1 MKIFYIDLFSG
12 AGGTTTGIHFSNYD
26 LEVIACVNHDANAIE
41 SHKAN
46 HPNCLHFTE
55 DIRDMKV
62 VIALK
67 NMVNKLR
74 IKYPDCIINI
84 WASLEC
90 TNYSKAKGGLP
101 RDADSRTLA
110 YSLYAYIE
118 ELMPDYIFI
127 ENVTEF
133 MSWGP
138 LDENG
143 KPINR
148 YNGKD
153 YIKWIDKMKS
163 YGYGYD
169 WKVLNSANFG
179 AYTSR
184 QRYFGQFAKKGLTI
198 KWPEATHA
206 KKINGPSLF
215 NHAHELWKPV
225 RDILD
230 LTDEGTSIFNRKKPL
245 VENTLKRIYAGL
257 VKFIANGD
265 SQFIYR
271 YNGGDEFEKA
281 KSIQAPIGAIATS
294 NRHCV
299 VKASFLTSY
308 YGNGNGIHEIENPSP
323 TITTRDRL
331 ALNNICFIDN
341 QYGNSKL
348 TETNKPINT
357 ITGNPKQ
364 NLVTIKQNFLLNPQY
379 ASKGGSID
387 KPCFTLIA
395 RMDKMPPYLV
405 EAEGGIP
412 KIKIDKHDFGT
423 IVSIKWFMI
432 HHGIID
438 IKMRMLKI
446 KELLKIQGFPEDY
459 ILKGTKKEQLKY
471 IGNSV
476 EINTAK
482 AIVNANAE
490 NLILRFK
497 EAI

>member
-1 MKIFYIDLFSG
+1 MKIFYVDLFSG

-55 DIRDMKV
+55 DVRDMKV
-62 VIALK
+62 VYALK
-67 NMVNKLR
+67 NLVNKLR
-74 IKYPDCIINI
+74 TKFPDCIINL

-110 YSLYAYIE
+110 YSLYNYMEA
-118 ELMPDYIFI
+118 LNLDYIFI
-127 ENVTEF
+127 ENVIEF

-143 KPINR
+143 KPISR
-148 YNGKD
+148 FNGRD
-153 YIKWIDKMKS
+153 YIKWINKMKS
-163 YGYGYD
+163 FGYDYD

-198 KWPEATHA
+198 KWPEATHS
-206 KKINGPSLF
+206 KKSNELFLF
-215 NHAHELWKPV
+215 NYILEPWKPV
-225 RDILD
+225 RNILD
-230 LTDEGTSIFNRKKPL
+230 LDDEGISIFNRKKSL

-257 VKFIANGD
+257 IKFVANGD
-265 SQFIYR
+265 
-271 YNGGDEFEKA
+271 
-281 KSIQAPIGAIATS
+281 T
-294 NRHCV
+294 
-299 VKASFLTSY
+299 SFLYKNYSGHPDSKVMSLKNPSATITCIDHHSLVNCSFITSY
-308 YGNGNGIHEIENPSP
+308 YGNGNGIHEIKNPSP

-331 ALNNICFIDN
+331 ALNKVCFIYN
-341 QYGNSKL
+341 QYGNGKI
-348 TETNKPINT
+348 TESDKPLNT

-364 NLVTIKQNFLLNPQY
+364 NMVILKHNFLLNPQY
-379 ASKGGSID
+379 ANKGGSID

-405 EAEGGIP
+405 EVENGIP
-412 KIKIDKHDFGT
+412 KIKIDKGDSET
-423 IVSIKWFMI
+423 MISIKWFMI
-432 HHGIID
+432 HHGIVD

-446 KELLKIQGFPEDY
+446 KELLKIQGFPEEY

-482 AIVNANAE
+482 AIVSANAE
-490 NLILRFK
+490 NLILKFK